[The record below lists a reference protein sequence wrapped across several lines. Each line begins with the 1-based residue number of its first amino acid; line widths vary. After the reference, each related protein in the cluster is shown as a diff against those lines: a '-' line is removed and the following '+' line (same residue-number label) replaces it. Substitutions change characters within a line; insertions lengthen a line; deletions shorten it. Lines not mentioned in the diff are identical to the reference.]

1 MIEIIVEEQIDEA
14 MSRKDQLK
22 LALAKSKFKKSG
34 GKIEVQPPSPSV
46 GSNKYRGTSVA
57 TPKTKEDEKMA
68 QDIKDY
74 RKKHGKKD
82 RYFPAGKNLS
92 YGRHRKEDMS
102 TASDIDMNPTGK
114 KVKKKKYGNF
124 DVSDEVFHKFSKGK
138 TKFERWSKYLD
149 LTDESQK
156 KIYDWAKKNHN
167 GAIILRNS
175 TTGVVRGV
183 RYNRTGG
190 GSWGAIRKLK
200 EQVLRTNT
208 EFTAI
213 NEDVL
218 KTLRKIVK
226 DQTAA
231 TVKFDDKKTMKVDMQ
246 TANAIVTVFD
256 ALKKPNQ
263 EKFITMLNKGKA
275 TFSQIVGFAWKAV
288 K

>member
-1 MIEIIVEEQIDEA
+1 
-14 MSRKDQLK
+14 
-22 LALAKSKFKKSG
+22 
-34 GKIEVQPPSPSV
+34 
-46 GSNKYRGTSVA
+46 
-57 TPKTKEDEKMA
+57 
-68 QDIKDY
+68 
-74 RKKHGKKD
+74 
-82 RYFPAGKNLS
+82 
-92 YGRHRKEDMS
+92 
-102 TASDIDMNPTGK
+102 
-114 KVKKKKYGNF
+114 
-124 DVSDEVFHKFSKGK
+124 
-138 TKFERWSKYLD
+138 LD

>member
-1 MIEIIVEEQIDEA
+1 M
-14 MSRKDQLK
+14 
-22 LALAKSKFKKSG
+22 
-34 GKIEVQPPSPSV
+34 
-46 GSNKYRGTSVA
+46 
-57 TPKTKEDEKMA
+57 
-68 QDIKDY
+68 
-74 RKKHGKKD
+74 
-82 RYFPAGKNLS
+82 
-92 YGRHRKEDMS
+92 
-102 TASDIDMNPTGK
+102 
-114 KVKKKKYGNF
+114 
-124 DVSDEVFHKFSKGK
+124 
-138 TKFERWSKYLD
+138 
-149 LTDESQK
+149 
-156 KIYDWAKKNHN
+156 
-167 GAIILRNS
+167 
-175 TTGVVRGV
+175 
-183 RYNRTGG
+183 
-190 GSWGAIRKLK
+190 
-200 EQVLRTNT
+200 RTNT